1 MNQIAV
7 IYEKESKRILTTIK
21 FKDFITSCN
30 ILKIPTVEVVIS
42 KKYKFARRMIIM
54 QKVRLTEMGLIGVKR
69 RIKDDIYNI
78 YTTEEVLT
86 MDNVSENEKEA
97 INETIEWGGVL
108 GWIEATDSKKYNKIF
123 VQIYEGD
130 ILEYVD

>member
-1 MNQIAV
+1 M
-7 IYEKESKRILTTIK
+7 E
-21 FKDFITSCN
+21 
-30 ILKIPTVEVVIS
+30 
-42 KKYKFARRMIIM
+42 
-54 QKVRLTEMGLIGVKR
+54 KVRLTEMGLICVKR
-69 RIKDDIYNI
+69 TKDDIYNM

>member
-1 MNQIAV
+1 MQDKCIGRIIHNWLGQPIKIV
-7 IYEKESKRILTTIK
+7 RKENDTYICDNLVTH
-21 FKDFITSCN
+21 
-30 ILKIPTVEVVIS
+30 E
-42 KKYKFARRMIIM
+42 
-54 QKVRLTEMGLIGVKR
+54 
-69 RIKDDIYNI
+69 
-78 YTTEEVLT
+78 EEVLT

-130 ILEYVD
+130 ILEVICDKKPTRSLV

>member
-1 MNQIAV
+1 
-7 IYEKESKRILTTIK
+7 
-21 FKDFITSCN
+21 
-30 ILKIPTVEVVIS
+30 
-42 KKYKFARRMIIM
+42 M
-54 QKVRLTEMGLIGVKR
+54 QKVRLTEMGLICVKR
-69 RIKDDIYNI
+69 RIKDDIYNM

-123 VQIYEGD
+123 VQIYDGD
-130 ILEYVD
+130 ILEYID

>member
-7 IYEKESKRILTTIK
+7 IYEKESKRLLTTIK

-54 QKVRLTEMGLIGVKR
+54 QKVRLTEKGLWGVKR
-69 RIKDDIYNI
+69 TKD
-78 YTTEEVLT
+78 TLQT
-86 MDNVSENEKEA
+86 
-97 INETIEWGGVL
+97 
-108 GWIEATDSKKYNKIF
+108 
-123 VQIYEGD
+123 
-130 ILEYVD
+130 